1 MSRHAHRHVDRARPH
16 PRSHRVE
23 AARPS
28 ETGGAPTAA
37 VVARPPLAAVVL
49 DDGSSVQR
57 PAAESTK
64 ASGPERGPEPLPDP
78 VSRADPPPPTDPAPS
93 ADVPP
98 ADTSAPGSVEQ
109 IHQST
114 CTTAQL
120 RRFVKSRAYLPM
132 HEIRRRFAIDGGDD
146 DVTAVI
152 VDGSCIY
159 LGLPDREGRML
170 GELLAAGEV
179 GFELSHDPVTPI
191 VVGVFP
197 MRPIP
202 RS

>member
-1 MSRHAHRHVDRARPH
+1 MIDQSVGLAGAL
-16 PRSHRVE
+16 
-23 AARPS
+23 ANA
-28 ETGGAPTAA
+28 APTH
-37 VVARPPLAAVVL
+37 
-49 DDGSSVQR
+49 S
-57 PAAESTK
+57 
-64 ASGPERGPEPLPDP
+64 
-78 VSRADPPPPTDPAPS
+78 
-93 ADVPP
+93 
-98 ADTSAPGSVEQ
+98 SAPGSVEQ
-109 IHQST
+109 VHQST

-132 HEIRRRFAIDGGDD
+132 HEIRRRFAINGGDD

-152 VDGSCIY
+152 VEGSCIY

-170 GELLAAGEV
+170 GELLTAGEV